1 MLQVADSVFHHL
13 VDARKIGHH
22 KSTKSPLIPK
32 NIGL

>member
-1 MLQVADSVFHHL
+1 MLQVADSMFHHL

-22 KSTKSPLIPK
+22 KSPKSPLIPK